1 MWVRL
6 EYLYFFIGDYLKK
19 NVEFIEIIYF
29 YSNILVY
36 FRGKLISVYRV
47 LLLLDIYYF
56 GV

>member
-6 EYLYFFIGDYLKK
+6 EYLYFFIGGYLKK

-29 YSNILVY
+29 YNNILVY

-47 LLLLDIYYF
+47 LLLLNIYYF